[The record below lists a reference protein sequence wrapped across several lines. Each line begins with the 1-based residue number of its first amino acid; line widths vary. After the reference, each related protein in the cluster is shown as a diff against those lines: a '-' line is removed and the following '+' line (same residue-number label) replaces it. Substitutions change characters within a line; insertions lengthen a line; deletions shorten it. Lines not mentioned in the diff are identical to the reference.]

1 MFYTMY
7 GYENLWKAIVK
18 SMSIMTSRQSGGL
31 LYVITTMAL
40 FKVCYYY
47 DELSS
52 LFYIFVIFF

>member
-40 FKVCYYY
+40 FKVYYYY